1 MECFLLTES
10 WDTVHMH
17 TPNLCKFGSKCNGKC
32 RELKGHF
39 NHPNQKY
46 CLEINCTNPKC
57 ILNHLLDWK
66 GNKKNIKLILV
77 KEFARGIYSVYN
89 VKCENVYDVKAKSIV
104 INAKIKNIISQ
115 LVIDN
120 VDLDNKSPGFELVK
134 ALEEEIRVSEQLAFA
149 KEDPIRAKQILD
161 MKNEIL
167 ECRKMRIEE
176 EKILKMRRLKI
187 FFDMKRSCEEYEKFL
202 KRKFQGVAHIYQ
214 LIIDFIESQALIIDF
229 IEPQALIIPTFEN
242 LERGSLMH

>member
-1 MECFLLTES
+1 
-10 WDTVHMH
+10 MH
-17 TPNLCKFGSKCNGKC
+17 TPTICKLGSRCNGKC

-39 NHPNQKY
+39 NHPNRKY

-77 KEFARGIYSVYN
+77 KEFARGIYGVYD
-89 VKCENVYDVKAKSIV
+89 VKCENVYDVKTKSIV
-104 INAKIKNIISQ
+104 IDVKTKNIISQ

-120 VDLDNKSPGFELVK
+120 VDLDNESPGFELVK

-161 MKNEIL
+161 MKNEKL
-167 ECRKMRIEE
+167 ERGKMRIEE
-176 EKILKMRRLKI
+176 ENILIMRRLKI

-202 KRKFQGVAHIYQ
+202 KKKFQGLAHIYH
-214 LIIDFIESQALIIDF
+214 LIIDFVDPPSLIIS
-229 IEPQALIIPTFEN
+229 TFED
-242 LERGSLMH
+242 LE